1 MNPTA
6 CPQAATMTDQAIAV
20 TEAGKDPMTTTE
32 PMRQAGQ
39 RGGAQ
44 PSGAQPT
51 GAHGM
56 SAAAGVVPAA
66 GGAAPTARPKRSLTK
81 LLLVILVCVAPVI
94 ASYLAYYVF
103 PPSGRT
109 NYGDLIEPQV
119 TLGPLGA
126 GDPLG
131 RFKGQWMLIL
141 VQDGAC
147 DEACAKRL
155 FFLRQTHTALG
166 RDRERANMVLL
177 QSHGSPLPPALVEAH
192 PYLTVV
198 PVDAADITRWFP
210 PGAEGQVIGH
220 LYVVDPQHNLMMR
233 YPLDPEPAP
242 VRKDLQRLMKASR
255 IG

>member
-1 MNPTA
+1 M
-6 CPQAATMTDQAIAV
+6 TMTNPV
-20 TEAGKDPMTTTE
+20 T
-32 PMRQAGQ
+32 QAGQ
-39 RGGAQ
+39 VGDARPVGASANQ
-44 PSGAQPT
+44 APAATTP
-51 GAHGM
+51 
-56 SAAAGVVPAA
+56 AAAAPGSRNTAPGDPVASATSVDGRAPVV
-66 GGAAPTARPKRSLTK
+66 RPKRSLTK

-131 RFKGQWMLIL
+131 RFKGQWILIL

-166 RDRERANMVLL
+166 RDRDRANMVLL
-177 QSHGSPLPPALVEAH
+177 QSHATPLPRPLVEAH
-192 PYLTVV
+192 PFLTVIEA
-198 PVDAADITRWFP
+198 DAAAINRWFP
-210 PGAEGQVIGH
+210 AGAEGQVVGH

-233 YPLDPEPAP
+233 YPLEPEPAP
-242 VRKDLQRLMKASR
+242 TRKDLQRLMKASR